1 LAATEAPLARLIL
14 AASGA
19 AHPADPETFLNPAV
33 YPASGD
39 WGERMHLCEAFC
51 EPRARGR
58 NRFMS
63 PSIRVFIASRNRLF
77 ADALASLLSKHEEL
91 AVTGISAD
99 PDPAVDG
106 ADVLL
111 IDATGEDGDAG
122 SALARLRSVREHA
135 GACKPLVLGL
145 PGEDDR
151 LIDFIEAGAQG
162 YVLRGTSPA
171 ELVEAIRA
179 AHAGRS
185 RCSTWVAAAVV
196 ARIME
201 LEGKRTR
208 IDTCEREPLTPRER
222 EVLGWMATGR
232 CNKEIGG
239 RLQISV
245 QTVKNHV
252 HSILAKLGAKRRREA
267 LRVAYEIGLL
277 GDRGYPLQDD

>member
-1 LAATEAPLARLIL
+1 VLRRP
-14 AASGA
+14 
-19 AHPADPETFLNPAV
+19 PETFLNPAV
-33 YPASGD
+33 YPASLDQG
-39 WGERMHLCEAFC
+39 GTMELYGAFR
-51 EPRARGR
+51 EPRSRVR

-63 PSIRVFIASRNRLF
+63 PSIRVFIASTNRLF
-77 ADALASLLSKHEEL
+77 ADAMVSLLRKHEEL

-99 PDPAVDG
+99 PEAVPDS

-111 IDATGEDGDAG
+111 IDAAGENGKGDG
-122 SALARLRSVREHA
+122 ALARLRTLRERAA
-135 GACKPLVLGL
+135 GCKALVLGL
-145 PGEDDR
+145 PGEDER

-171 ELVEAIRA
+171 DLVEAIRA

-196 ARIME
+196 ARIIE
-201 LEGKRTR
+201 LEGKQTGLGTR
-208 IDTCEREPLTPRER
+208 EHEPLTPRER
-222 EVLGWMATGR
+222 QVLDWMATGR

-239 RLQISV
+239 RLHISV

-267 LRVAYEIGLL
+267 LRIAYESGLL
-277 GDRGYPLQDD
+277 GERGYPLDD

>member
-111 IDATGEDGDAG
+111 IDATGED
-122 SALARLRSVREHA
+122 
-135 GACKPLVLGL
+135 
-145 PGEDDR
+145 DR

-201 LEGKRTR
+201 LEGRRTSTDAR
-208 IDTCEREPLTPRER
+208 ECEPLTPRER